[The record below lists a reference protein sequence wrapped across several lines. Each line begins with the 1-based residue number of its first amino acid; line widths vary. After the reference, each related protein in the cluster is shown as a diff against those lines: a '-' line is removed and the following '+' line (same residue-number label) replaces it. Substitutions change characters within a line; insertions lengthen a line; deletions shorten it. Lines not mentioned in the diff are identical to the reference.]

1 MPLMQQITRVL
12 NMTNNK
18 NETTT
23 STQLSQQQP
32 QQVEVTTNSEIASNP
47 DFNDFS
53 NFQPPADSSLY
64 E

>member
-1 MPLMQQITRVL
+1 
-12 NMTNNK
+12 MTNNK

-23 STQLSQQQP
+23 STQPSQQQP
-32 QQVEVTTNSEIASNP
+32 QQVEVTNSEIASNP